1 MQFIFEDLVRKYS
14 VPCTLAVFARGA
26 YSGGEYERGER
37 TDTDIEAAVISMTMQ
52 KIYQSGGNLTSADRE
67 LYILKDDD
75 IIDLDDGRTYFLE
88 HNGRKYKVE
97 AGGLYGEDYAD
108 FNQYTLRRVDS
119 FDV

>member
-1 MQFIFEDLVRKYS
+1 MLFIFEELVKKYS
-14 VPCTLAVFARGA
+14 VPCTLVVFEWGS
-26 YSGGEYERGER
+26 YSAGNYVPGER
-37 TDTDIEAAVISMTMQ
+37 TDTAVKAAVISMSQQ
-52 KIYQSGGNLTSADRE
+52 KLYQSGGHLTSADRE

-75 IIDLDDGRTYFLE
+75 IINLDDGRTYFLE

-108 FNQYTLRRVDS
+108 FNQYTLRRVDG

>member
-1 MQFIFEDLVRKYS
+1 
-14 VPCTLAVFARGA
+14 
-26 YSGGEYERGER
+26 
-37 TDTDIEAAVISMTMQ
+37 MTAQ